1 MLPSSAT
8 YALALPR
15 SHKRVF
21 TFTSRTP
28 DGTVL
33 AENVQIGGGQITAAL
48 TSRVTRSATFT
59 ASSDW
64 FPVLPTDPLSPYH
77 AIVEISAGIGYP
89 NGDSEMFSIFK
100 GRVYNA
106 SRATNGQVTFRADDL
121 AAEVV
126 AADFEIPENSQLGS
140 STVFEIQR
148 LITDAYP
155 YATFGTDDVD
165 DARVPP
171 LTWDDDRGKACDD
184 LAAALEGRWYTLG
197 NGDFVV
203 RRYAYT
209 DMTAVKLITDGDG
222 GTLSTASTVV
232 TADDAYNSVVVTSE
246 RVDGGEPL
254 RVITREDNPLSP
266 AYFGGNFGK
275 RVRKVR
281 SQSALTI
288 TGVQAT
294 SRAQLAASTA
304 LSRQWSVTCVPDMSL
319 EPGDVVQLSSRGVQ
333 DVVAIDSLTYPL
345 SPQTAMS
352 FTARSSIEASVSL

>member
-1 MLPSSAT
+1 MLPSSAA

-15 SHKRVF
+15 THKRAF
-21 TFTSRTP
+21 TFTSRMP

-33 AENVQIGGGQITAAL
+33 AEDVPIGGGQVTAQL
-48 TSRVTRSATFT
+48 TSRVTRTATFT
-59 ASSDW
+59 ASDEW
-64 FPVLPTDPLSPYH
+64 FPVAATDPLSPYI

-89 NGDSEMFSIFK
+89 TGEREMFPIFK

-121 AAEVV
+121 AAEVL
-126 AADFEIPENSQLGS
+126 AADFEIPENSQLGA
-140 STVFEIQR
+140 STVAEIQR

-155 YATFGTDDVD
+155 YATFGTDDVTD
-165 DARVPP
+165 SRVPA

-184 LAAALEGRWYTLG
+184 LSDVLEGRWYALG

-209 DMTAVKLITDGDG
+209 DTTPVALITDGET
-222 GTLSTASTVV
+222 GTLSTASVIV

-246 RVDGGEPL
+246 RVDGGEPI
-254 RVITREDNPLSP
+254 RVITRENNPLSP
-266 AYFGGNFGK
+266 AFYGGNFGK

-281 SQSALTI
+281 SQTAIDLV
-288 TGVQAT
+288 GVQRI
-294 SRAQLAASTA
+294 SLSQLEASTA

-319 EPGDVVQLSSRGVQ
+319 EPGDVIEISSRGVR
-333 DVVAIDSLTYPL
+333 DTVAIDSLTYPL
-345 SPQTAMS
+345 SPAAAMS
-352 FTARSSIEASVSL
+352 LTARSSIEASVSL